1 MRSKILSILIV
12 GFMIATS
19 FSMINVST
27 GSGIIQKEKP
37 EQPNEKSMGT
47 ITIYG
52 NVVHGLLSRPL
63 KDVDVSVYYHFMKE
77 ATSTTDDNGH
87 FEVTF
92 TIPDIFLIQTM
103 LVKFEKK
110 GYWKKFILVNILPSI
125 TSYNLYHIP
134 MIKKPWFLNHF
145 EVSLNHFIKNSS
157 LSPLLKSHYRAL
169 YDY

>member
-1 MRSKILSILIV
+1 
-12 GFMIATS
+12 
-19 FSMINVST
+19 
-27 GSGIIQKEKP
+27 
-37 EQPNEKSMGT
+37 
-47 ITIYG
+47 
-52 NVVHGLLSRPL
+52 
-63 KDVDVSVYYHFMKE
+63 MKE

-145 EVSLNHFIKNSS
+145 EVSLDYLIKNSS
-157 LSPLLKSHYRAL
+157 LVPLLKSHYRSL